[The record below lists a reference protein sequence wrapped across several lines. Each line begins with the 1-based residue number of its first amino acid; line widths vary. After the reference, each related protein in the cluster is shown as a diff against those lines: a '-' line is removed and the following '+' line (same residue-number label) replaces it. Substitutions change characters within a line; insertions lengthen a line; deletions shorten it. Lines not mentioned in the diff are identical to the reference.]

1 MVNPIA
7 SGVAAVPFGTLS
19 ADFERRATLP
29 EPAVKVTKAS
39 DTPYSGDATSAQRD
53 VEPLPEGMDPL
64 GKAIEMLNSNMTA
77 WSTGMRFD
85 IDPEARSEEHTSEL
99 QSLMSISYAV
109 FCLKKKKFPLLNHHL
124 QYTCQSH

>member
-1 MVNPIA
+1 MIRRPPSSNRTD
-7 SGVAAVPFGTLS
+7 TL
-19 ADFERRATLP
+19 FPYTTLFRS
-29 EPAVKVTKAS
+29 VKVTKAS

-85 IDPEARSEEHTSEL
+85 IDPEAQRVVVSIIDSETGNRKN
-99 QSLMSISYAV
+99 V
-109 FCLKKKKFPLLNHHL
+109 G
-124 QYTCQSH
+124 